1 MHEIIYESILLFK
14 NIYEN
19 IRHRVKE
26 KSYQQKIIK
35 IAINEFI
42 EFINGFISGNEFWVF
57 KQN

>member
-42 EFINGFISGNEFWVF
+42 EFINGFISGNEFCL
-57 KQN
+57 NTH